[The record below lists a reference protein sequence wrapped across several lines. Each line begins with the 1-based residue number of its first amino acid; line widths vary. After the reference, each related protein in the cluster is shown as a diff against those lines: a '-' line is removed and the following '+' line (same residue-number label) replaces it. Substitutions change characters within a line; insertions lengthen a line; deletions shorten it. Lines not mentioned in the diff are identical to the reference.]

1 MSNPFANMSAAEME
15 LLRVQDPVRFAA
27 LEQQLDVPQV
37 DRSKAIVF
45 QNGRVVS
52 NANVSR
58 PE

>member
-1 MSNPFANMSAAEME
+1 MNPFSNMSAAEME
-15 LLRVQDPVRFAA
+15 LMRLEDPVGFAE
-27 LEQQLDVPQV
+27 LERQLDAPQV
-37 DRSKAIVF
+37 DRSKAIVY

>member
-15 LLRVQDPVRFAA
+15 VLRVQDPVQFAE
-27 LEQQLDVPQV
+27 LERQLDAPQV
-37 DRSKAIVF
+37 DRTKALMY

-52 NANVSR
+52 NANVNR